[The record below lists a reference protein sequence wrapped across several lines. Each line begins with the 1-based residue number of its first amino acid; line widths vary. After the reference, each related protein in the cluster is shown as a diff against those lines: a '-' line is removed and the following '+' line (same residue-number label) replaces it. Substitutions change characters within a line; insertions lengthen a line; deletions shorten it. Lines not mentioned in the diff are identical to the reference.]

1 MSERRKQSE
10 KPLAPTH
17 KVENVLR
24 NLEPGL
30 SIDDLEYARLY
41 QRQVE
46 TWRKI
51 DAMKAELEQLYV
63 RIEERADEIHSLP
76 SSVDCRKVQDL
87 LSAVHGE
94 GWNK

>member
-1 MSERRKQSE
+1 MSKKE
-10 KPLAPTH
+10 LVPTH
-17 KVENVLR
+17 TVENIIR

-30 SIDDLEYARLY
+30 SEDDLEYARLY

-46 TWRKI
+46 TWAKI
-51 DAMKAELEQLYV
+51 DKMKAELEELENS
-63 RIEERADEIHSLP
+63 IENRADRIHSLP
-76 SSVDCRKVQDL
+76 SSVDCRKVQEL

>member
-1 MSERRKQSE
+1 MSK
-10 KPLAPTH
+10 KKLKHTH
-17 KVENVLR
+17 DVKDIIR

-30 SIDDLEYARLY
+30 SIHDLEYARLY

-51 DAMKAELEQLYV
+51 DEMKAELEQLHV
-63 RIEERADEIHSLP
+63 RIEQRADEIHNLP
-76 SSVDCRKVQDL
+76 SSVDSRKVRDL